1 MSHFFFSQQAEMIHA
16 ANGGDTFYDLD
27 RIYATVERMLVLIRQ
42 LSGVSRLG
50 ESGRSMSVELQL
62 LNAIDD
68 RGYQLQELQDAVQ
81 YLFSQFRK
89 IYLVNKDLYVQLNKR
104 GGRVFE
110 LEKQFREQ
118 EDGSKCLYYMADV
131 IKYEPALLAMQRVL
145 DRTMR
150 EIRIFRKQRNKH
162 KLELCVSH
170 IRNENYDKAFDEFF
184 SFEDNIEQL
193 PQIVEGVFERSTTN
207 LMKMLLFLK
216 GYFSLHKPNSG
227 ETFVAGCEHIV
238 QHLKRSVMFCRVETL
253 MIYSTIT
260 EVQKEVPHLEDF
272 FQNRLDLLLI
282 DLSANKELAV
292 QMILTDPDEAVNFA
306 KLFNHMSDDL
316 LLELIRETYQGSSKN
331 LRLTLKFISDLPCV
345 NQQILSYQEV
355 HNEMRRLG
363 QSKSSCIFVFAYHI
377 KITMQNPKFL
387 HATRSPELD
396 DLKAI
401 LPPNVVSIIW
411 RQVSISRYESR
422 ILMKCGAVG
431 KEVGFSR
438 YTADK
443 NRFEC
448 EPVDEGEAFR
458 IRAIAVHGYL
468 VEQDR
473 RPVIVS
479 TKCDTSCA
487 SGHWRLIPHDDCSYF
502 RIQNVDSGR
511 FLYSKFSESADYDFY
526 NSPEVLKLSAEESV
540 LNESNSYWK
549 VGEFI
554 RGTRGDTD
562 CTIL

>member
-1 MSHFFFSQQAEMIHA
+1 MIQEQR
-16 ANGGDTFYDLD
+16 GDTFYDLD
-27 RIYATVERMLVLIRQ
+27 RINLTIERMLVLIRQ

-50 ESGRSMSVELQL
+50 ESGRSMSMELQL

-68 RGYQLQELQDAVQ
+68 RGYQLQELQEAVV
-81 YLFSQFRK
+81 YLFGQFRK

-184 SFEDNIEQL
+184 SFEDNIEEL
-193 PQIVEGVFERSTTN
+193 PQIVEEVFEGSFTN
-207 LMKMLLFLK
+207 LIKLLLFLK
-216 GYFSLHKPNSG
+216 GYFWLHKPNSQ

-238 QHLKRSVMFCRVETL
+238 QYLKCSVMFCRVETL
-253 MIYSTIT
+253 MIYSAIT
-260 EVQKEVPHLEDF
+260 DVSNHLDEF
-272 FQNRLDLLLI
+272 FQDRLDLLLV
-282 DLSANKELAV
+282 DLSGNKELAV
-292 QMILTDPDEAVNFA
+292 QMIHNDPNEAVDFA
-306 KLFNHMSDDL
+306 KLFNHMSDEL
-316 LLELIRETYQGSSKN
+316 LMELVREAYRRSSKSMSD
-331 LRLTLKFISDLPCV
+331 TLKFISNLPCI
-345 NQQILSYQEV
+345 NQQIISYQEV

-363 QSKSSCIFVFAYHI
+363 RSKSSSIFVLAHYI
-377 KITMQNPKFL
+377 KRTMQNPKFL
-387 HATRSPELD
+387 QATRSSELE

-401 LPPNVVSIIW
+401 LPPNITSIVW
-411 RQVSISRYESR
+411 KHVSISRYESR

-431 KEVGFSR
+431 KELGFSR

-448 EPVDEGEAFR
+448 EPVDNGEAFR

-468 VEQDR
+468 IEHNG
-473 RPVIVS
+473 RPVVVS
-479 TKCDTSCA
+479 TKYDPASTSC
-487 SGHWRLIPHDDCSYF
+487 HWRLIPHDDCNYF
-502 RIQNVDSGR
+502 RIENVASGR
-511 FLYSKFSESADYDFY
+511 FLYSKFSESVEYDFY
-526 NSPEVLKLSAEESV
+526 NSPEILRLSDDESE
-540 LNESNSYWK
+540 LNESNSFWK
-549 VGEFI
+549 VEEFI
-554 RGTRGDTD
+554 RGSKGDTD
-562 CTIL
+562 CVIL

>member
-1 MSHFFFSQQAEMIHA
+1 MIHA
-16 ANGGDTFYDLD
+16 NGDTFYDLD
-27 RIYATVERMLVLIRQ
+27 RIYSTIERMLVLIRQ

-68 RGYQLQELQDAVQ
+68 RSYQLRELQDAVE

-110 LEKQFREQ
+110 LQKQFREQ

-193 PQIVEGVFERSTTN
+193 PKIVEEVFKGSTAN
-207 LMKMLLFLK
+207 LIKLLLFLK
-216 GYFSLHKPNSG
+216 GYFWLHKPNSE

-238 QHLKRSVMFCRVETL
+238 QYLKGSVMFCRVETL
-253 MIYSTIT
+253 MIYSTIS
-260 EVQKEVPHLEDF
+260 EVLKDANHLEDF
-272 FQNRLDLLLI
+272 FQDRLDLLLI
-282 DLSANKELAV
+282 ELSGNKELAV
-292 QMILTDPDEAVNFA
+292 QLILTDPDEAANFA
-306 KLFNHMSDDL
+306 KLFNYMSDEL
-316 LLELIRETYQGSSKN
+316 LSELIRETYQGSSEHLN
-331 LRLTLKFISDLPCV
+331 HTLKFISHLPCI
-345 NQQILSYQEV
+345 NQQIFSFQEV
-355 HNEMRRLG
+355 HSQMRRLG
-363 QSKSSCIFVFAYHI
+363 QSSSSSIFVFAHHI
-377 KITMQNPKFL
+377 KRTMQNPKYPQ
-387 HATRSPELD
+387 ATRSSDLD

-401 LPPNVVSIIW
+401 LHPNVASIIW
-411 RQVSISRYESR
+411 KQVSISRYESR

-458 IRAIAVHGYL
+458 IRAVAIHGYL

-473 RPVIVS
+473 RPVLAS
-479 TKCDTSCA
+479 TKCDPTSAA
-487 SGHWRLIPHDDCSYF
+487 SHWRLIPHDDCGYF
-502 RIQNVDSGR
+502 RIQNVASGR
-511 FLYSKFSESADYDFY
+511 YLYSKFSESSEYDFY
-526 NSPEVLKLSAEESV
+526 NSPEVLRLTDDESV
-540 LNESNSYWK
+540 LNEGNSFWK

-562 CTIL
+562 CVIL